1 MDELDKAK
9 LSVEQLE
16 AITGGVIGG
25 SEEDVLKTLIK
36 AFKED
41 GWSIDGAIRNTAY
54 LAGVKNTALAN
65 CTSGEVEEFIKT
77 HWDEF

>member
-1 MDELDKAK
+1 MDELDKVK
-9 LSVEQLE
+9 LSPEQLE
-16 AITGGVIGG
+16 LITGGVIGG

-41 GWSIDGAIRNTAY
+41 GWGIDGAIRNTAY

-65 CTSGEVEEFIKT
+65 CTADEVKEFITT
-77 HWDEF
+77 HWDEI